1 MTKLQLSVAVGDYDR
16 TRALFDGSVPIEG
29 CEVIPVS
36 LEPEEV
42 FFRSLR
48 HQSFDVSELSFS
60 STLIALSRGAF
71 PYVPI
76 PAFLSRSFRHSAIY
90 VRADGPVRRPE
101 DLVGKRVGVPEY
113 QVTAAVWVRAM
124 LAQDHGV
131 PATAVEWVTGGVEHP
146 GRKEKLKLDL
156 PPSIRIGPAPEERSL
171 SAMLVV
177 GEIDAL
183 TCPRPPSCFGDPAS
197 GVVRLFPDP
206 AAAAAAYWERHQV
219 FPIMHIV
226 GVRRTLVE
234 QHPWLPGSVF
244 KAFCRARDIA
254 VARLDDTNA
263 LATSLPFQIEEAA
276 RTRALMGADFW
287 PYGVPA
293 NRRTIE
299 TLLDQHHAQGLS
311 ARRVELEEVFHP
323 STLEAFKI

>member
-1 MTKLQLSVAVGDYDR
+1 VTKLQLSLAIGDYDR
-16 TRALFDGSVPIEG
+16 TRALLDGSEPIEG
-29 CEVIPVS
+29 CEVVPIP

-48 HQSFDVSELSFS
+48 HQSFDVTELSFS
-60 STLIALSRGAF
+60 STLIALSRGEF
-71 PYVPI
+71 PYVAI

-90 VRADGPVRRPE
+90 VRSGGPVTRPE
-101 DLVGKRVGVPEY
+101 DLAGRRVGVPEY

-131 PATAVEWVTGGVEHP
+131 GADAVEWVTGGVEHP
-146 GRKEKLKLDL
+146 GRTEKLKLDL
-156 PPSIRIGPAPEERSL
+156 PPSIRIGPAPADRSL
-171 SAMLVV
+171 SAMLAA

-183 TCPRPPSCFGDPAS
+183 TCPRPPSCFSDPAA
-197 GVVRLFPDP
+197 GILRLFPDP
-206 AAAAAAYWERHQV
+206 AAAAAAYWQRHGV
-219 FPIMHIV
+219 FPIMHLV
-226 GVRRTLVE
+226 GVRRALVE
-234 QHPWLPGSVF
+234 RHPWLPGSVF
-244 KAFCRARDIA
+244 KAFRRARDIA
-254 VARLDDTNA
+254 MARLDDTNA

-293 NRRTIE
+293 NHRTIE

-311 ARRVELEEVFHP
+311 ARRVALEEVFHP